1 MRQLITT
8 AAPNG
13 GGVTFP
19 PEPRMEEPVAWG
31 DGGESSHAAGVLR
44 HRVFRA
50 EPWRVEPE
58 QDREQAGGLGVVGA
72 VAAGG
77 AVVADGG
84 GEGGAG
90 GEAEATAMVQ

>member
-1 MRQLITT
+1 MRRLITT

-31 DGGESSHAAGVLR
+31 DGGESSLAAGVLR
-44 HRVFRA
+44 HRVFRT
-50 EPWRVEPE
+50 EPWAEPE
-58 QDREQAGGLGVVGA
+58 QDREQEGGLGAAGA
-72 VAAGG
+72 AAGG
-77 AVVADGG
+77 AAVADGE

-90 GEAEATAMVQ
+90 GEATAMAQ